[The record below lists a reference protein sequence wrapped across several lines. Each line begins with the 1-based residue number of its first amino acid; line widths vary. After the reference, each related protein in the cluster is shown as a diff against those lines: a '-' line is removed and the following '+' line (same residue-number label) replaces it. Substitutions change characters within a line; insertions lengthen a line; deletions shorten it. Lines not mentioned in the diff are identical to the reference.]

1 MQSNKTVVLFLIRFF
16 GTYLLLFVI
25 YAVYLNESQNI
36 SGTYSCAP
44 ITQTVANQVQ
54 FLLTNFGYDAKIEQH
69 PEEISLQLLMND
81 TLIARINEG
90 CNAMSIIIL
99 FISFIVAFANKFK
112 VTALYIL
119 FGSLII
125 YGSNI
130 FRISFIAIA
139 LYKYPK
145 YQDILHDYIFPG
157 IIYGITFLLWFVWVR
172 KFSKIAK

>member
-25 YAVYLNESQNI
+25 YAVYLNKSQNI

-119 FGSLII
+119 FGSLVI

-130 FRISFIAIA
+130 FRIAFISIA
-139 LYKYPK
+139 LYKYPE
-145 YQDILHDYIFPG
+145 YQAILHDFIFPG
-157 IIYGITFLLWFVWVR
+157 ILYGITFLLWFVWVQ
-172 KFSKIAK
+172 KFSQLKK